1 MSDSNACL
9 LTPYKV
15 LLSTP
20 ISTSLIA
27 YGYSTLAADQ
37 SSLPG
42 RHVTHPLAISQASA
56 YSERSVEWGG
66 GLSRSGSVEGDSSG
80 ERCGEVAQLNSH
92 PSRMVRPAC
101 AASRGVHIPLCSP
114 RKGWRPAVR
123 ANAGGEYQSG
133 TDGTFHRTHDRD
145 D

>member
-27 YGYSTLAADQ
+27 YGYSTILAADQ

-42 RHVTHPLAISQASA
+42 RHVTHPLAISHSA
-56 YSERSVEWGG
+56 PTRNV
-66 GLSRSGSVEGDSSG
+66 
-80 ERCGEVAQLNSH
+80 QLNGEG
-92 PSRMVRPAC
+92 C
-101 AASRGVHIPLCSP
+101 PL
-114 RKGWRPAVR
+114 RL
-123 ANAGGEYQSG
+123 Q
-133 TDGTFHRTHDRD
+133 
-145 D
+145 